1 MSPHAMNDT
10 MRFGSEL
17 EPPRLING
25 NLTGIDTPISDGI
38 MSSEISSIASEPI
51 AIVGMGET
59 EIHLASFRQILT
71 RILGC
76 RLPGDVRSVPD
87 LWSFLTQKRSGQG
100 EVPPTRWNI
109 DSFYHPDG
117 NEKGGSMNMRGG
129 YFINEDL
136 RNFENDFFGINNLE
150 ATFMDPQQR
159 KLLEVVFECL
169 ESAGIRLEDVSGANV
184 GTYVG
189 SFTTDYWIMQARD
202 PEYWSRYNAT
212 GMGTTILANRISH
225 IFNLKGPR

>member
-1 MSPHAMNDT
+1 M
-10 MRFGSEL
+10 
-17 EPPRLING
+17 
-25 NLTGIDTPISDGI
+25 LTQD
-38 MSSEISSIASEPI
+38 E
-51 AIVGMGET
+51 
-59 EIHLASFRQILT
+59 
-71 RILGC
+71 GC
-76 RLPGDVRSVPD
+76 RLPGDVRSASD
-87 LWSFLTQKRSGQG
+87 LWNFLTQQRSGQG

-109 DSFYHPDG
+109 DSFYHPNG

-129 YFINEDL
+129 YFIKEDL

-169 ESAGIRLEDVSGANV
+169 ESAGVSLEDVSGANV

-189 SFTTDYWIMQARD
+189 SFTTDFWIMQARD
-202 PEYWSRYNAT
+202 PEYWNRYNAT

>member
-1 MSPHAMNDT
+1 
-10 MRFGSEL
+10 
-17 EPPRLING
+17 
-25 NLTGIDTPISDGI
+25 
-38 MSSEISSIASEPI
+38 
-51 AIVGMGET
+51 
-59 EIHLASFRQILT
+59 
-71 RILGC
+71 
-76 RLPGDVRSVPD
+76 
-87 LWSFLTQKRSGQG
+87 
-100 EVPPTRWNI
+100 
-109 DSFYHPDG
+109 
-117 NEKGGSMNMRGG
+117 MNMRGG

-169 ESAGIRLEDVSGANV
+169 ESAGVSLEDVSGANV

-202 PEYWSRYNAT
+202 PEYWNRYNAT

-225 IFNLKGPR
+225 ILNLKGPR

>member
-1 MSPHAMNDT
+1 
-10 MRFGSEL
+10 
-17 EPPRLING
+17 
-25 NLTGIDTPISDGI
+25 
-38 MSSEISSIASEPI
+38 
-51 AIVGMGET
+51 
-59 EIHLASFRQILT
+59 
-71 RILGC
+71 
-76 RLPGDVRSVPD
+76 
-87 LWSFLTQKRSGQG
+87 
-100 EVPPTRWNI
+100 
-109 DSFYHPDG
+109 
-117 NEKGGSMNMRGG
+117 MNMRGG

-169 ESAGIRLEDVSGANV
+169 ESAGVSLEDVSGANV

-202 PEYWSRYNAT
+202 PEYWNRYNAT

-225 IFNLKGPR
+225 IFNLKGPRQVKSQNH